1 MHTHTHTHTQT
12 QTHTH
17 TYSAYICGKLYK
29 YFKSKLGENMSTVV
43 SLMSLLHGV
52 IQISFIHF
60 ESYMPKLLSTYK
72 NFNTPIIFLKAQYN
86 LKKMKHFGGD
96 QQ

>member
-1 MHTHTHTHTQT
+1 MHTHAHTHTQ
-12 QTHTH
+12 TH
-17 TYSAYICGKLYK
+17 TYSAYICGNLYK
-29 YFKSKLGENMSTVV
+29 YLKSKSGENTSSVV
-43 SLMSLLHGV
+43 SLMSLLNGV
-52 IQISFIHF
+52 IQIYFIHF

-72 NFNTPIIFLKAQYN
+72 NFNIPIIFLKGQYN